1 MTRDELRDAA
11 AQMLGFPSY
20 AQSRPEK
27 LWIARAVTRAVYK
40 AFQPEDDT
48 RTRWAERTFGLHL
61 PGAITFDIEVTKGS
75 TQIALPQPDAM
86 VVEGAG
92 WNEANGVFVRS
103 GEQNGKPV
111 YGGLGGIEWLETSP
125 DFFEWV
131 FFEGVYIGFDNVDT
145 PDQITSWSNVYV
157 PPAPTVRRATWA
169 DIDAAG
175 IDRSTL
181 GGTLPINTFAGS
193 YVVIGNTFYTFK
205 ERTDDSSGEFIEPY
219 EGESGTVSATFYHN
233 SVTLDPSVFSVMA
246 SPELLGYGQLSEIT
260 GKRQE
265 ILARGLVYNDYWPED
280 GAFYYNSLAIQKGAT
295 NSLLI
300 GTPNFYFVDDTALGD
315 SYGRRFVVH
324 PLPQVAHS
332 IKYRA
337 SVAPAIPATGDV
349 PFPGPPEFAD
359 VVLIPILEK
368 ICSSS
373 KRYDGKNQR
382 ELATEY
388 ASALSTLRRF
398 SRNQKRRPSRLRVR
412 PGY

>member
-20 AQSRPEK
+20 AQSRPEQS
-27 LWIARAVTRAVYK
+27 WIARAVTRAVYK

-61 PGAITFDIEVTKGS
+61 PGAITASIGVT
-75 TQIALPQPDAM
+75 Q
-86 VVEGAG
+86 
-92 WNEANGVFVRS
+92 
-103 GEQNGKPV
+103 
-111 YGGLGGIEWLETSP
+111 GGI
-125 DFFEWV
+125 
-131 FFEGVYIGFDNVDT
+131 GFTHSDD
-145 PDQITSWSNVYV
+145 I
-157 PPAPTVRRATWA
+157 PA
-169 DIDAAG
+169 
-175 IDRSTL
+175 S
-181 GGTLPINTFAGS
+181 TFAGS

-205 ERTDDSSGEFIEPY
+205 ERTDDSNGEFIEPY
-219 EGESGTVSATFYHN
+219 EGETGTVSATFYHN
-233 SVTLDPSVFSVMA
+233 SITLDPSVFSVMA

-315 SYGRRFVVH
+315 SYARRFVVH
-324 PLPQVAHS
+324 PLPQVKHS

-337 SVAPAIPATGDV
+337 SVAPTIPATGDV
-349 PFPGPPEFAD
+349 PFPGPADFAD